1 MIIVFKYFDKKYYFS
16 HFIHMIS
23 TEPKE
28 EKIKISS
35 QNNFNRTF
43 YTFNYTDYIE
53 NIITLSLKTKEI
65 KKMSFV

>member
-1 MIIVFKYFDKKYYFS
+1 
-16 HFIHMIS
+16 MIS

-53 NIITLSLKTKEI
+53 NIITLILKTKEI
-65 KKMSFV
+65 KKIIEKKEFMIHPTIHEFYTCIF